1 MCICQK
7 KGRKTMRKN
16 QPSVNQILI
25 TDKVFITPEF
35 KRKKNAYKWEF
46 IVSIF
51 LVCCLFSYYIYAEY
65 DKSKSEEVSKEVLS
79 KIDQELGNVSEDN
92 QAKKTTDN
100 VIIVAIDGPTNKSGP
115 FQYHETQ
122 TSINVDEI
130 TAKDEIDSTVY
141 KASDG
146 TLYRYD
152 AIINIP
158 KINVKYPV
166 IEPITADIRNQDYT
180 AILKISPCKFYGAD
194 PNTIGNFCIAGH
206 NYRNEKF
213 FSKVPTL
220 ENGDDIY
227 ITDATG
233 KVVQYK
239 VFKKYNVVPE
249 DTGCLDPDVHGKREV
264 TLITCT
270 NDNKHRVIVKAV
282 EI

>member
-1 MCICQK
+1 MK
-7 KGRKTMRKN
+7 KN

-35 KRKKNAYKWEF
+35 KRKKNTYKWEF

-130 TAKDEIDSTVY
+130 QQRMKSIPPYTKQVMEPCIVTMLLSTF
-141 KASDG
+141 
-146 TLYRYD
+146 
-152 AIINIP
+152 P
-158 KINVKYPV
+158 K
-166 IEPITADIRNQDYT
+166 
-180 AILKISPCKFYGAD
+180 SM
-194 PNTIGNFCIAGH
+194 
-206 NYRNEKF
+206 
-213 FSKVPTL
+213 
-220 ENGDDIY
+220 
-227 ITDATG
+227 
-233 KVVQYK
+233 
-239 VFKKYNVVPE
+239 
-249 DTGCLDPDVHGKREV
+249 
-264 TLITCT
+264 
-270 NDNKHRVIVKAV
+270 
-282 EI
+282 